1 MAIRSDTAGL
11 EKSYLLD
18 MLTED
23 AGCVLEIGCGDGRLI
38 WQMAESAALIVGVDL
53 PATLPSKETGARF
66 ESHQLCRR
74 QRRSLAL
81 SPEQLCSGH
90 IWLVLL
96 MN

>member
-53 PATLPSKETGARF
+53 PATLPSKETGARPNHLSF
-66 ESHQLCRR
+66 AAASGVHLPFR
-74 QRRSLAL
+74 QSSFAQAIFGL
-81 SPEQLCSGH
+81 SF
-90 IWLVLL
+90 
-96 MN
+96 

>member
-38 WQMAESAALIVGVDL
+38 WQIAESAALIVGVDL
-53 PATLPSKETGARF
+53 PATLPSEDSSARF
-66 ESHQLCRR
+66 NHISFAAASGLQLPFRDACFE
-74 QRRSLAL
+74 QAIFGL
-81 SPEQLCSGH
+81 SF
-90 IWLVLL
+90 
-96 MN
+96 